1 MAPSTKERTSPDS
14 LGKPG
19 PGEQVVATG
28 RPAVAGEPRP
38 AGREPP
44 PVAMGTSHVPPAA
57 EEQPP
62 GEKTV
67 WCEGVGQLREQPGSA
82 PAKEDRV
89 TADHK
94 VKKSALVVKKKKE
107 GVHDVKASATT
118 TKKPKPSSQE
128 KQGKAK
134 PPGTRDE
141 KGKSSIQAKTKPS
154 IQGEPS
160 RAGPRLQEDPTMATP
175 TPPQEDRPKATPA
188 PPPGDPGKAKLGAQ
202 DKDETSVQGSALKRE
217 LLKVE
222 KAGMKA
228 KSPVARSRFKVEE
241 QSLQAESRGNSDR
254 EERDGFGEGEE
265 EEEEPTRG
273 TKLART
279 PCLPTQRRKREVP
292 ELQSDSDDDLSSSL
306 PSNMQSPAFS
316 PSEGGETDS
325 HHAQR
330 SWRKS
335 IMLVWRT
342 AAQHKYANLFLHR
355 VKDEDAPS
363 YHEVIHRP
371 MDLTTLKKNI
381 ENGLIKTDTEF
392 QRDILLMFQNAF
404 MYNKSDHDVHKM
416 AEEMRADVLETVQ
429 DYLATKYV
437 MESSGTKALRS
448 REAPG
453 RPLEAGDDEKRASST
468 KRLFSEESTPSSPTK
483 KKRKIDD

>member
-1 MAPSTKERTSPDS
+1 M
-14 LGKPG
+14 
-19 PGEQVVATG
+19 
-28 RPAVAGEPRP
+28 
-38 AGREPP
+38 
-44 PVAMGTSHVPPAA
+44 
-57 EEQPP
+57 
-62 GEKTV
+62 
-67 WCEGVGQLREQPGSA
+67 REQPGSA

-279 PCLPTQRRKREVP
+279 PCLRKLLTNTR
-292 ELQSDSDDDLSSSL
+292 SL
-306 PSNMQSPAFS
+306 VKLIICFPRD
-316 PSEGGETDS
+316 GD
-325 HHAQR
+325 
-330 SWRKS
+330 
-335 IMLVWRT
+335 V
-342 AAQHKYANLFLHR
+342 FL
-355 VKDEDAPS
+355 
-363 YHEVIHRP
+363 
-371 MDLTTLKKNI
+371 
-381 ENGLIKTDTEF
+381 
-392 QRDILLMFQNAF
+392 
-404 MYNKSDHDVHKM
+404 
-416 AEEMRADVLETVQ
+416 
-429 DYLATKYV
+429 
-437 MESSGTKALRS
+437 
-448 REAPG
+448 
-453 RPLEAGDDEKRASST
+453 
-468 KRLFSEESTPSSPTK
+468 
-483 KKRKIDD
+483 